1 MAESSTLVQWDAERN
16 EPFIPLPSI
25 PDLRLSPLRLDDIP
39 GIVRLCNDPRVG
51 KYSRMRPYP
60 YTESNAVWLFDN
72 YGESNRKNV
81 QKLEAW
87 MKDRSSARP
96 LVQFPLQALRYV
108 PSKAPGADGAQSKL
122 EGLNVVEGEFIGNLH
137 LIPQEL
143 DGKIENMLELPPQE
157 QAWIVAYDIL
167 PNLQGRGIGKA
178 MLRAGIEGWIRWL
191 GIGTVLAH
199 VQIDNAPSSGLLRSI
214 GFERQG
220 TEIWDW
226 PETSGGGQREV
237 VRWAYSTS
245 INSKSE

>member
-1 MAESSTLVQWDAERN
+1 
-16 EPFIPLPSI
+16 
-25 PDLRLSPLRLDDIP
+25 
-39 GIVRLCNDPRVG
+39 
-51 KYSRMRPYP
+51 
-60 YTESNAVWLFDN
+60 LFDN

-108 PSKAPGADGAQSKL
+108 PSKASGADGAQSKL

-191 GIGTVLAH
+191 GIGTVLA
-199 VQIDNAPSSGLLRSI
+199 VSCPSA
-214 GFERQG
+214 
-220 TEIWDW
+220 
-226 PETSGGGQREV
+226 SGGRIPCKLTLDVLACANRQCALEWSVEKCRL
-237 VRWAYSTS
+237 
-245 INSKSE
+245 